1 MAVSEQLNNLIVTA
15 IKKNISLFVKFIKT
29 KVEMKNKTD
38 FFIMMLKVKQSN

>member
-1 MAVSEQLNNLIVTA
+1 MAVSEQLDNLIVTA

-38 FFIMMLKVKQSN
+38 FFL